1 MAKYGISNEG
11 VESLNQLAN
20 DMGTLNDDIEEAGK
34 TLKTTVSGFG
44 EGLGIYEEK
53 INELVDSVNAA
64 QASGRESVEQLI
76 TGIKSLAQKVQELV
90 SAGLGS

>member
-11 VESLNQLAN
+11 VQSLNQLVS
-20 DMGTLNDDIEEAGK
+20 DMGKLNDDIEKAGK
-34 TLKTTVSGFG
+34 TLKSTVGG
-44 EGLGIYEEK
+44 YGYGLGIYEEQ

-64 QASGRESVEQLI
+64 QESGRESVEQLAVS
-76 TGIKSLAQKVQELV
+76 IKKLAQNVQDLV